1 MRYLERER
9 TVLGKLLPGL
19 DEYLAGQPLR
29 ALEQPGS
36 TALAAFRQ
44 AGGPGL
50 LVAGDYGGAGA
61 TPIEAVRVQ
70 RAIGSR
76 SPSLAVA
83 TTMHHFSMAS
93 LVVISEISN
102 GFEWMLME
110 GIAREGKLLAS
121 GFAEGNPGR
130 SILQPMMTV
139 VAGDGGVHVSGVKKP
154 CSLSRSMDLLTA
166 SVLVPRLDGP
176 GEQLAVAMIPADS
189 PGLSVSPF
197 WNTFALAGAESDQ
210 VRLVDVFVPNELLV
224 RTDTVAGEAL
234 DSVQIA
240 GFLWFELL
248 MTASYLGAV
257 SALVERVVDKAGI
270 PDLEKIRLVCD
281 TEAAMAAVETVAGR
295 LGAGCRDSTTLA
307 ESLYARYAAQDSIAR
322 VAPHAVEL
330 LGGMH
335 FIGSDEVAYLSAAC
349 NGLTLHPPSRGRM
362 AGPLAA
368 QLSGGTLT
376 IA

>member
-19 DEYLAGQPLR
+19 DEHLAGQPLR
-29 ALEQPGS
+29 ALEQPGGTGLS
-36 TALAAFRQ
+36 AFRQ

-50 LVAGDYGGAGA
+50 LVSAEYGGVGA
-61 TPIEAVRVQ
+61 TPVEAVRVQ

-110 GIAREGKLLAS
+110 GIAREAKLIAS

-139 VAGDGGVHVSGVKKP
+139 VAADGGVHISGVKKP

-166 SVLVPRLDGP
+166 SVLVPRRDGP

-189 PGLSVSPF
+189 PGLTVTPF

-210 VRLVDVFVPNELLV
+210 VELVDVFVPDELLV
-224 RTDTVAGEAL
+224 RTDTAPGEAL
-234 DSVQIA
+234 DGVQIA

-257 SALVERVVDKAGI
+257 SALVERVVDKVGV
-270 PDLEKIRLVCD
+270 PELEKIRLVCD

-295 LGAGCRDSTTLA
+295 LDAGCRDSTTLA
-307 ESLYARYAAQDSIAR
+307 ESLYARYAAQDCIAR

-330 LGGMH
+330 LGGMQ

-349 NGLTLHPPSRGRM
+349 NGLTLHPPSRARM